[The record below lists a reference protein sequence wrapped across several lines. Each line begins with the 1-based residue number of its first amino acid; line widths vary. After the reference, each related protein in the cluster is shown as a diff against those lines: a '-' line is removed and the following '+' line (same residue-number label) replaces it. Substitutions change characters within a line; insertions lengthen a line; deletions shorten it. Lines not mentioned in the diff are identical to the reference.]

1 MKYNPLTNSKPH
13 CPNKHSFRMK
23 TCPPFDRNVRS
34 FSRKGEQIPTQT
46 NGRFIQDGRLFST
59 WLDFAPENWVKQTA
73 GIIFAKSNP
82 CIYEIC

>member
-1 MKYNPLTNSKPH
+1 MILIINPSTKFSTPQ
-13 CPNKHSFRMK
+13 

-73 GIIFAKSNP
+73 GIIFVS
-82 CIYEIC
+82 EIKPLYL

>member
-13 CPNKHSFRMK
+13 CPNKHSLRMK

-46 NGRFIQDGRLFST
+46 NGRLFST

-73 GIIFAKSNP
+73 GIIFVS
-82 CIYEIC
+82 EIKPLYL

>member
-1 MKYNPLTNSKPH
+1 
-13 CPNKHSFRMK
+13 MK

-73 GIIFAKSNP
+73 DIIFVS
-82 CIYEIC
+82 EIKPLYL